1 MLACVCKAQ
10 EDLDKAPEARAR
22 EKERERERAIRK
34 LAFEP
39 ADDQLGL

>member
-22 EKERERERAIRK
+22 EKERERESHPEACVRA
-34 LAFEP
+34 
-39 ADDQLGL
+39 G

>member
-22 EKERERERAIRK
+22 EKERERAIRK